1 MLEPVRYPHASGE
14 LCWKGGFRVVAI
26 GYAPMHLLRPLRLIQ
41 DEGILGTLRLA
52 NNLLADKTA
61 RQRVMAMRRIFERYR
76 QNLSAV
82 YVIARK
88 DL

>member
-14 LCWKGGFRVVAI
+14 LCWKGSDTASLRSA
-26 GYAPMHLLRPLRLIQ
+26 MHRCTSLRLIQ

-52 NNLLADKTA
+52 KNLLADKTA